1 MEEMKFQESE
11 NKERPVSQTALVT
24 TSLVAFAFLC
34 LAVAGLYYAWR
45 LRAQSDELV
54 AKIDQTNAS
63 LAETRSQRD
72 ELSLKLASLT
82 ATTAT
87 SATQPAQAEGAAPA
101 TPKHATAHRRA
112 KRPPANDTMCEN
124 G

>member
-72 ELSLKLASLT
+72 ELSLKLASLHG
-82 ATTAT
+82 TTT
-87 SATQPAQAEGAAPA
+87 SSWRLKSAASGTFPNS
-101 TPKHATAHRRA
+101 T
-112 KRPPANDTMCEN
+112 
-124 G
+124 